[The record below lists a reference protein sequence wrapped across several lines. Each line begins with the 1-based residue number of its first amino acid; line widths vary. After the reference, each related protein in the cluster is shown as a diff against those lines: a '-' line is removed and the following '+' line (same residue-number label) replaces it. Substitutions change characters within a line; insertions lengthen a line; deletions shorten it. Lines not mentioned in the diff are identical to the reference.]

1 MAGNNANC
9 KYIEMIRE
17 IRVTNIHASFGD
29 SNVKAVDN
37 FCEVL
42 ERMGYNGRDICL
54 VRANTY
60 QDSVGDVWWKIY
72 TCCTKL
78 ENNDVLISRLR
89 SHVLINNRTWDANAS
104 SKCQVLAFTSNTER
118 EKRMIDEMVRIHRA
132 NATTINDELHKL
144 DALED
149 QIQRAKLTL
158 NLRLNL
164 STTKGNELDK
174 TDLT

>member
-1 MAGNNANC
+1 ML
-9 KYIEMIRE
+9 K
-17 IRVTNIHASFGD
+17 
-29 SNVKAVDN
+29 
-37 FCEVL
+37 
-42 ERMGYNGRDICL
+42 RDICV

-60 QDSVGDVWWKIY
+60 KDSVGDVWWKIY

-89 SHVLINNRTWDANAS
+89 THVFNNRTWDASAS
-104 SKCQVLAFTSNTER
+104 SKCQVLAFTSNIER
-118 EKRMIDEMVRIHRA
+118 ENRMVDEMVSIHRA

-158 NLRLNL
+158 NLRLTS
-164 STTKGNELDK
+164 STTIYYFYLRFYVFFVFLSFLLFRFVYYIYIDLYRFFIVFFVFCKKKK
-174 TDLT
+174 TD